1 MSPKANGDRACP
13 PYASHLESPR
23 VSLWPAMRYYH
34 GVIFGFATES
44 GSSTM
49 SVICRIDM
57 RVHSTVLRGTSF
69 DQGAEKYARPYVPR
83 DMVRRFL
90 DAAHIAR
97 RQTAPFIE

>member
-34 GVIFGFATES
+34 GVIFGLATES

-57 RVHSTVLRGTSF
+57 RVHSTDLCGTTF
-69 DQGAEKYARPYVPR
+69 DQGADQTAGRNVPNDEVEGFWTR
-83 DMVRRFL
+83 RASLAGGPRRF
-90 DAAHIAR
+90 
-97 RQTAPFIE
+97 FE